1 MVSVPVNRSPARQ
14 RMLQLVE
21 LARMPEL
28 TGDSDRAE
36 PALRLESFEDHLIG
50 EARREVG
57 LRHVAHRPC

>member
-28 TGDSDRAE
+28 RVIPTERNPRYGSN
-36 PALRLESFEDHLIG
+36 PSKII
-50 EARREVG
+50 
-57 LRHVAHRPC
+57 